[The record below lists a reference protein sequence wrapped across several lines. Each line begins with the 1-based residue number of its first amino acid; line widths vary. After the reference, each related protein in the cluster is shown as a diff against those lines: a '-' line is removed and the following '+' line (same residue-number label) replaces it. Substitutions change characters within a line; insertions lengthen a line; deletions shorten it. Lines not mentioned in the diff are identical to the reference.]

1 MTAPA
6 TIDSRSRVRIA
17 LEHREADRVPR
28 DLGGTRYSGIHV
40 GLYPAF
46 RAALRLP
53 PVEPVVT
60 DLIQQLARIDDDV
73 LERVGADVRGVEP
86 RPPSTWR
93 RVIEDKDDH
102 RSFRDEWG
110 VVWSMPRDG
119 GLYYDTTRAPLAG
132 VISEADVRSFSW
144 PDPADPARFDGMG
157 EASRRVVG
165 KERRAV
171 FVGSVCA
178 GITEVY
184 FRLRGYEDG
193 YMDLESD
200 PALARRIMERILEV
214 KLGYWERA
222 LAAVGDAVDVV
233 GEADDLGGQQS
244 LLFSP
249 ATYRTVVKPLHAEL
263 FRFLRAHTSAKLF
276 LHSCGAIR
284 PLIPDLIEIGVEVLD
299 PVHVSAAGMEAGGL
313 KRDFGR
319 DLVFW
324 GGAVDSQHILDQ
336 ATPTEV
342 AADARRHIADLAPGG
357 GFVYASI
364 HNVQPNVPPANVVA
378 LWMAIEEA
386 GHYGDG
392 AVWAAATGQSA
403 GR

>member
-1 MTAPA
+1 MIARPTL
-6 TIDSRSRVRIA
+6 DSRSRLRLA

-28 DLGGTRYSGIHV
+28 DLGGTRYTGIHV

-46 RAALRLP
+46 RAALGLP

-60 DLIQQLARIDDDV
+60 DVIQQLARIDDDV
-73 LERVGADVRGVEP
+73 LERVGADVRDVEP
-86 RPPSTWR
+86 RLPSTWR
-93 RVIEDKDDH
+93 RVIEDDGDH

-110 VVWSMPRDG
+110 VVWSMPRDR

-132 VISEADVRSFSW
+132 VISEADVRSFRW
-144 PDPADPARFDGMG
+144 PDPADPARYDGMG
-157 EASRRVVG
+157 QAARQVVG
-165 KERRAV
+165 EERRAV
-171 FVGSVCA
+171 FVGSICA

-193 YMDLESD
+193 YVDLARD
-200 PALARRIMERILEV
+200 PVMARRIMERILEV

-222 LAAVGDAVDVV
+222 LTAVGDAVDIV
-233 GEADDLGGQQS
+233 GEADDLGGQKN

-249 ATYRTVVKPLHAEL
+249 TTYRTVVKPLHAEL
-263 FRFLRAHTSAKLF
+263 FSYLRANTNAKVF

-299 PVHVSAAGMEAGGL
+299 PIQVSAEGMETGGL

-324 GGAVDSQHILDQ
+324 GGAADSQHILDR
-336 ATPTEV
+336 ATPVEV

-378 LWMAIEEA
+378 LWTAIEEA
-386 GHYGDG
+386 GWYGDG
-392 AVWAAATGQSA
+392 AASATTTGQSV

>member
-1 MTAPA
+1 MIAPA
-6 TIDSRSRVRIA
+6 TFDSRSRLRLA

-46 RAALRLP
+46 RAALGLP

-60 DLIQQLARIDDDV
+60 DHVQQLARIDDDV
-73 LERVGADVRGVEP
+73 LERVGADVRGVQP
-86 RPPSTWR
+86 QPPSTWQ
-93 RVIEDKDDH
+93 RVIEDEGGY

-110 VVWSMPRDG
+110 VGWSMPRDG
-119 GLYYDTTRAPLAG
+119 GFYYDTIRAPLAG
-132 VISEADVRSFSW
+132 VISEADVRSFPW
-144 PDPADPARFDGMG
+144 PNPADPARYDGMG
-157 EASRRVVG
+157 DAARRFVDG
-165 KERRAV
+165 EQRAV
-171 FVGSVCA
+171 FVGSICA

-193 YMDLESD
+193 FADLKRD
-200 PALARRIMERILEV
+200 PGLARRIMERILEV

-222 LAAVGDAVDVV
+222 LAAVGDAVDVA
-233 GEADDLGGQQS
+233 GEADDLGGQRS

-249 ATYRTVVKPLHAEL
+249 TTYRTIVKPLHAEL
-263 FRFLRAHTSAKLF
+263 FGFLRAHTSAKVF

-284 PLIPDLIEIGVEVLD
+284 PLIPDLIEIGVEVLN
-299 PVHVSAAGMEAGGL
+299 PIQVSAEGMEAAGL

-319 DLVFW
+319 DLAFW
-324 GGAVDSQHILDQ
+324 GGAVDSQHVLDR
-336 ATPTEV
+336 ATPAEV
-342 AADARRHIADLAPGG
+342 AAEARRHIADLAPGG

-378 LWMAIEEA
+378 LWTAIEEA
-386 GHYGDG
+386 GRYG
-392 AVWAAATGQSA
+392 S
-403 GR
+403 